1 MKFVSAVASLA
12 ALLLS
17 GTALAS
23 DTSLPSVEQVL
34 NSIVFTQQSD
44 TARFRIGPR
53 WSEQYGW
60 GIDGRGGLMLSEAL
74 AVGLV
79 ATYGEN
85 DRELVFNTGLQLD
98 DKTIIFATLA
108 GHQQNVPLG
117 DDREWVDQLEGGIS
131 LRSDDGGGFIGGYE
145 INGYGTRSSTDGSL
159 ETGTML
165 GTEANLLLHPIEG
178 MTAKLGVGYEK
189 ITWDG
194 RSDPTEG
201 WTANLNVTQKVGDAL
216 TLKLGIDLGQSEERY
231 TAGTEFLLADDSSS
245 NSRLGLEYSYIVD
258 KDGGDD
264 DQRLAAYW
272 RWGFGEGGTTT
283 ANSAMGYA
291 GEVDLVDDSGHDN
304 DRILTAVMEKPDY
317 VPAHVLSK
325 SPTTPQCTDLTLYS
339 SIFDV
344 SVYYATSEPYI
355 LFGLQS
361 ATTILPNTIS
371 LTSGINADTFA
382 IDGVGTDTEK
392 LYRAYFGGSGER
404 SDRLDA
410 AFDDGSQVTIDLGI
424 CLFTVNVSRLVDGS
438 D

>member
-1 MKFVSAVASLA
+1 MKSAVASVAA
-12 ALLLS
+12 ALLS
-17 GTALAS
+17 STAFGS
-23 DTSLPSVEQVL
+23 DAVAPSAEQVL
-34 NSIVFTQQSD
+34 NSVVLTQQSD
-44 TARFRIGPR
+44 TARFQVGPR

-60 GIDGRGGLMLSEAL
+60 AIDARGAMMLSEAL

-79 ATYGEN
+79 VTLGEN

-98 DKTIIFATLA
+98 DKTILVGTLV
-108 GHQQNVPLG
+108 GHQQNVPVD
-117 DDREWVDQLEGGIS
+117 DDREWVDQLEGGVS
-131 LRSDDGGGFIGGYE
+131 LRSDAGVGFIGGYE
-145 INGYGTRSSTDGSL
+145 VNAYGTRSSTDSSLDTGS
-159 ETGTML
+159 ML
-165 GTEANLLLHPIEG
+165 GAEANLLLHPIAG
-178 MTAKLGVGYEK
+178 MTARLGAGYEK
-189 ITWDG
+189 ITWADG
-194 RSDPTEG
+194 DPTEG
-201 WTANLNVTQKVGDAL
+201 WTANLNITQTVGDTL
-216 TLKLGIDLGQSEERY
+216 NLKLGIDLGQAEDRY
-231 TAGTEFLLADDSSS
+231 TAGTELLIADTGSS
-245 NSRLGLEYSYIVD
+245 NSRVGLEYSYIVD
-258 KDGGDD
+258 KDGGDN
-264 DQRLAAYW
+264 DQRLTAYW
-272 RWGFGEGGTTT
+272 RMGFGEGSKPT
-283 ANSAMGYA
+283 ASSAVGYA
-291 GEVDLVDDSGHDN
+291 GDVSLGTDTGYNH

-392 LYRAYFGGSGER
+392 LYRSYFGGSGER